1 LNLLDI
7 HFFNKDKSALDSAA
21 AEEEQGRYP
30 IRFETLKEYYYPDI
44 YKQLYPRELS

>member
-21 AEEEQGRYP
+21 AEEQGRYP
-30 IRFETLKEYYYPDI
+30 IRFEMLKEYYYPDI